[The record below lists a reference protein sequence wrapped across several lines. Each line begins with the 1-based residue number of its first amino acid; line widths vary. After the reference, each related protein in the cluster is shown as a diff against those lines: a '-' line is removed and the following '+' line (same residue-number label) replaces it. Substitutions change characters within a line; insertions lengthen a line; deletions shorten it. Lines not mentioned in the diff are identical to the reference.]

1 MCGRSRLREE
11 GEKMKSRAVSISL
24 TTCPL
29 SLILEEEENIGDTKE
44 VNHKWMMVWRVG
56 RRIGEKDGMR
66 RERTSICF
74 LDSEEREEEE
84 WRREEKEDTI

>member
-1 MCGRSRLREE
+1 M
-11 GEKMKSRAVSISL
+11 
-24 TTCPL
+24 
-29 SLILEEEENIGDTKE
+29 GDTKE
-44 VNHKWMMVWRVG
+44 VNHKWMVVWRVG
-56 RRIGEKDGMR
+56 RRIGEKEGMR